1 MIFVNF
7 KTYEESSGKA
17 AISLVSLIEQVAI
30 ESQLKIIPVV
40 QASDI
45 KESVTSSK
53 LEIWTQK
60 IDPVEFGA
68 HTGSIIPEAVFEDG
82 ASGTFL
88 NHSEAK
94 FERFEDLK
102 QANLRATQVG
112 LKTLIFASD
121 IEELKKVLE
130 IKPTFVSY
138 EPAELIGSQTT
149 SVSEARPETIKEAA
163 EISKTFGVPLIV
175 GAGIHNSEDV
185 RKSIELG
192 AVGVAVASGIIKAP
206 DPKAALADLVK
217 GFAV

>member
-7 KTYEESSGKA
+7 KTYEESSGRA
-17 AISLVSLIEQVAI
+17 AISLVSLIEEVANQ
-30 ESQLKIIPVV
+30 SQLKIIPVV
-40 QASDI
+40 QAADI
-45 KESVTSSK
+45 KEAVSSSK
-53 LEIWTQK
+53 VEVWAQK

-82 ASGTFL
+82 AVGTFL

-94 FERFEDLK
+94 FENFEDLRE
-102 QANLRATQVG
+102 AHLRATQVG
-112 LKTLIFASD
+112 LKTLIFAGN

-130 IKPTFVSY
+130 LKPTFVSY
-138 EPAELIGSQTT
+138 EPPELIGSQTT
-149 SVSEARPETIKEAA
+149 SVSEAKPEVIKEAA

-175 GAGIHNSEDV
+175 GAGIHSSKDV
-185 RKSIELG
+185 EKSLELG

-206 DPKAALADLVK
+206 NQKAALEDLVK